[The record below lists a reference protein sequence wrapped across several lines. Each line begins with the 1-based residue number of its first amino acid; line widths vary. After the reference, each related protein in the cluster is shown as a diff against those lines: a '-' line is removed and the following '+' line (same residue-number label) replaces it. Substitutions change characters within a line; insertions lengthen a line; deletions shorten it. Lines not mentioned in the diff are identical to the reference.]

1 MKSATRLNTAKRVR
15 LGTLQM
21 TDGLLPSS
29 LSVTTRD
36 ASTNLRAPS
45 RQRISGWR
53 KFAQEPHRQYLS
65 KSMERTFLRMRNN
78 AAARDAYVQAEV
90 VTALTHQI
98 RSIRMQ
104 RGWSQKDLAQ
114 RLGTP
119 QAAVSRLEDPSYGR
133 FSVKTLFDL
142 SRVFDTGLQVSF
154 VSFVTMLADTFKPSF
169 KTREVPSFEEEA
181 PTVAFFTEQRPRVV
195 SLDLPAS
202 SRESASFTRHFL
214 VNLASTSRNSATR
227 EVSAAPLVNEVNVA
241 GWTSSFITVSSDLH
255 SLSDQLKGQSS

>member
-1 MKSATRLNTAKRVR
+1 MKSATRLNTAKRAR

-21 TDGLLPSS
+21 TDGLLSSS

-65 KSMERTFLRMRNN
+65 KSMEKTFLRMRNN
-78 AAARDAYVQAEV
+78 AVARDAYVQAEV

-114 RLGTP
+114 RLGTT

-169 KTREVPSFEEEA
+169 KIREVPSFEEEA
-181 PTVAFFTEQRPRVV
+181 PTVAFFTERPSVV
-195 SLDLPAS
+195 SLDLPVTS
-202 SRESASFTRHFL
+202 QESTSFTRHFL
-214 VNLASTSRNSATR
+214 VKLESISRNAATND
-227 EVSAAPLVNEVNVA
+227 VSIAPLVNEANIA
-241 GWTSSFITVSSDLH
+241 GWTSTFITVPGNLRH
-255 SLSDQLKGQSS
+255 LSGQLKGQSS